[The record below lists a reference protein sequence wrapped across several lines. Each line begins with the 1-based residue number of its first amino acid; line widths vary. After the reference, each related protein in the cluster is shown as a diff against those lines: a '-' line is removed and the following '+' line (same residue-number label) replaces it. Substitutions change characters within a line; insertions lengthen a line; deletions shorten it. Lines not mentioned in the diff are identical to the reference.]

1 MNQSLWSPTQS
12 MKDDCALTR
21 FAHQVGLPN
30 QDYDALH
37 RWSIS
42 DLAGFW
48 SQVWDFAGVI
58 GEKGNDTF
66 IPNAEHWMTESQFFP
81 SARLNLAENLLK
93 QTGSAPCVIE
103 TNESGD
109 RQVYSADEVRAEVAR
124 VAQGLRQAGVEPGDR
139 VAVVMPNKFSCLV
152 THLATLA
159 VGGVWTSCSPD
170 FGVEAIIDR
179 IGQVTPKLL
188 FVEPIFQYAGKQ
200 HDISQSALLLAQR
213 IESVEQL
220 VIVGPHSLEPLDKV
234 THWSDFGDE
243 ADLEFTRVGFDD
255 PAYILYT
262 SGTTGVPKAIVH
274 RTGGVLLQQLKE
286 HLLHN
291 DVRKGD
297 RVLWYTNTAWMMYHW
312 IVAALGCD
320 AVLVLYDGAPIL
332 KQHAGLDCAPLWRVV
347 EQEQL
352 THLGIS
358 PKYLGTLA
366 EAEFE
371 PQQHHDLSSL
381 RWLLSAGSPVAPN
394 QYDWIY
400 SAISKQVG
408 FSSISGGT
416 ELMGCFLLGTPWHSL
431 RKGTLTAKALGM
443 AVNVLDDRGAPVI
456 GRQGNLVCTEPF
468 PSMPLSFWG
477 EEGFARYKKTY
488 FSDRDEIWVHGDH
501 AQMNSDGTAVIY
513 GRSDNTLNPGGVR
526 IGTADIYNACDGI
539 KEIEDCVV
547 FGRPIAG
554 DEEIV
559 LCIQLREDVTAHDG
573 LAQRI
578 RKSIRMACSPRHVPA
593 AIYLVD
599 DVPYTLNGKRVE
611 GAAQSSLLGKPVNN
625 VASLQN
631 PQCLEQYRN
640 LAQER
645 AL

>member
-1 MNQSLWSPTQS
+1 MKKPLWSPTQS
-12 MKDDCALTR
+12 MKEDCALTR
-21 FAHQVGLPN
+21 FAQQAGIPT

-42 DLAGFW
+42 DLTGFW
-48 SQVWDFAGVI
+48 SQLWDFAGVI
-58 GEKGNDTF
+58 GEKGHDVF
-66 IPNAEHWMTESQFFP
+66 IPNTEQWMTESQFFP
-81 SARLNLAENLLK
+81 SARLNLAENLLRR
-93 QTGSAPCVIE
+93 TGSAPLVIE
-103 TNESGD
+103 TNESGE
-109 RQVYSADEVRAEVAR
+109 RHVYSADDVREEVAR
-124 VAQGLRQAGVEPGDR
+124 IAQGLRQAGIKPGDR
-139 VAVVMPNKFSCLV
+139 VAVVMPNKLACLV

-179 IGQVTPKLL
+179 IGQVKPKLL
-188 FVEPIFQYAGKQ
+188 FVETRFQYAGKQ
-200 HDISQSALLLAQR
+200 HDISQSALILAQR
-213 IESVEQL
+213 IDSVEQL
-220 VIVGPHSLEPLDKV
+220 IIVGEHSLTTQDNFI
-234 THWSDFGDE
+234 HWTDFGRQ
-243 ADLEFTRVGFDD
+243 ADLHFTRVGFND

-262 SGTTGVPKAIVH
+262 SGTTGAPKAIIH

-291 DVRKGD
+291 DVREDD

-312 IVAALGCD
+312 IVAALGCH

-332 KQHAGLDCAPLWRVV
+332 KQKDRLDCAPLWRVV
-347 EQEQL
+347 EQEKL

-358 PKYLGTLA
+358 PKYLGTLT
-366 EAEFE
+366 EAGFE
-371 PQQHHDLSSL
+371 PKQNFNLTSL

-400 SAISKQVG
+400 GAVSKQVG
-408 FSSISGGT
+408 FASISGGT
-416 ELMGCFLLGTPWHSL
+416 ELMGCFLLGSPWHVL
-431 RKGTLTAKALGM
+431 RKGTLTTKALGM
-443 AVNVLDDRGAPVI
+443 AVNVLDNRGAPVI
-456 GRQGNLVCTEPF
+456 GRQGDLVCTEPF
-468 PSMPLSFWG
+468 PSMPISFWG
-477 EEGFARYKKTY
+477 DDGLARYKKTY
-488 FSDRDEIWVHGDH
+488 FADRQEIWVHGDH
-501 AQMNSDGTAVIY
+501 AQLNADGTAVIY

-547 FGRPIAG
+547 FGRPIEG

-559 LCIQLREDVTAHDG
+559 LCIQLREGALFNNDLVHF
-573 LAQRI
+573 I
-578 RKSIRMACSPRHVPA
+578 RKSIRTACSPRHVPA

-599 DVPYTLNGKRVE
+599 EVPYTLNGKRVE
-611 GAAQSSLLGKPVNN
+611 GAAQSSLLGKPVTN

-631 PQCLEQYRN
+631 PQCLEQYKH
-640 LAQER
+640 LAQES